1 LKLTAAVIAALTCPP
16 GRKDRL
22 VADDAQQG
30 LYVRIGAT
38 GSKSYLVKYA
48 LDGKRLK
55 APLGNV
61 DAITLKAARD
71 AAAQIMA
78 ARARG
83 VDAMAGRRAQAA
95 TTRAKE
101 ERERL
106 TLAVL
111 CDAWRD
117 LHLAHRRI
125 AYSNEATRALRCA
138 FAPHWDRPAEALD
151 RRAVV
156 AVLDGLQQAGRSSM
170 AGATARYGRALFSW
184 ALKRGEL
191 GTANPFDHLPII
203 TSTKKRTRVLSDDEL
218 RRVWLAAGKMS
229 PPYGR
234 IVRLLCLTGQ
244 RLKEVAL
251 MTWDEFEP
259 DMSAWT
265 IPGDR
270 TKNEKPHLVP
280 ISEPVAAILR
290 TCPRVAGDPLLL
302 PGNRLGRPF
311 AGWSKAKRELDAR
324 SGVDAWRLHDLR
336 RTCATGMQR
345 LGIPL
350 EVTESALNHISGSRA
365 GIVGI
370 YQLHEYAD
378 EKRAA
383 LDAWGQALMALVDGP
398 PNARQR
404 N

>member
-1 LKLTAAVIAALTCPP
+1 MKLTAAVIAGLTCPP
-16 GRKDRL
+16 DRKDRL

-48 LDGKRLK
+48 LDGKRSK

-83 VDAMAGRRAQAA
+83 VDTAAVRRAQAA

-101 ERERL
+101 ARALL
-106 TLAVL
+106 TLGAL
-111 CDAWRD
+111 CDLWRG
-117 LHLAHRRI
+117 LHLAHRRE
-125 AYSNEATRALRCA
+125 AYSREATRALRCA
-138 FAPHWDRPAEALD
+138 FATHWERPAESLD

-156 AVLDGLQQAGRSSM
+156 AVLDGLAGHSGM

-191 GTANPFDHLPII
+191 GTPNPFDHLPII
-203 TSTKKRTRVLSDDEL
+203 TTTKKRDRVLKDDEL
-218 RRVWLAAGKMS
+218 LRVWLAAGEMS

-234 IVRLLCLTGQ
+234 IVRLLALTGQ
-244 RLKEVAL
+244 RVDEVAL
-251 MTWDEFEP
+251 MTWDEIEP
-259 DMSAWT
+259 DMSTWT

-270 TKNEKPHLVP
+270 TKNGAPHLVP
-280 ISEPVAAILR
+280 ISAPVAAILR
-290 TCPRVAGDPLLL
+290 ACPRVSGDPLLL

-311 AGWSKAKRELDAR
+311 AAWSKSKLALDAQ
-324 SGVDAWRLHDLR
+324 SGVAAWRLHDIR
-336 RTCATGMQR
+336 RTVATGLQR
-345 LGIPL
+345 LGVRL
-350 EVTESALNHISGSRA
+350 EVTESVLNHISGSKA
-365 GIVGI
+365 GIVGL
-370 YQLHEYAD
+370 YQRHDWAD

-383 LDAWGQALMALVDGP
+383 LDAWGRRLTALVDG
-398 PNARQR
+398 NEAIRI
-404 N
+404 